1 MRTRTAP
8 LLLPLL
14 LAILLTILP
23 NPTTASKPG
32 TIDPASLSHLPYQY
46 FHSDGVGGS
55 NAACWLSRVPFPANI
70 DGVTC
75 RFADTISQVKG
86 RQIWQCDGDQR
97 RFCDGCHELE
107 AKLTDP
113 KELVAWKVQ
122 GC

>member
-1 MRTRTAP
+1 MIP
-8 LLLPLL
+8 PSLL
-14 LAILLTILP
+14 LAPLILSLLTLLTP
-23 NPTTASKPG
+23 ATTAG
-32 TIDPASLSHLPYQY
+32 VDPATLSTQPYQY

-55 NAACWLSRVPFPANI
+55 NAACWLSRVPFPAI

-75 RFADTISQVKG
+75 RFADTISQLKG

-97 RFCDGCHELE
+97 KFCDGCHELE